1 MNKVLIEDKINNLPR
16 QVILDGPTRIKRLN
30 QLSDLMDIDLCIKR
44 DDEAGP
50 SFGGNKSRQL
60 EYYFGA
66 AMAKGAD
73 AILVTGA
80 VQSNFVRL
88 TAAIAATLNIKA
100 VVQLEERVA
109 NPDPYYSET
118 GNVLLNQLMGAEI
131 HYFQKGTSED
141 ADASL
146 FTNADQ
152 LHKQGWNPY
161 VIALSGKT
169 PPLGACGYFQ
179 CAKEIIEQSDQA
191 FDYIIVGTGSGAS
204 HLGLTAGMKYYCPA
218 TKVIGSC
225 VRRPK
230 SEQRHRLN
238 RLAQQFNEFVDTPE
252 YLKEEDFHI
261 WDGAFSPGYGKLS
274 DTAAD
279 ALHMMARKEG
289 YILDPVYTAKS
300 FAAVPGLLKEG
311 FIPPGSRV
319 LYIHT
324 GGLGAFFAYQKDL
337 MAYFKA
343 NAEK

>member
-1 MNKVLIEDKINNLPR
+1 MNKILIEDNINNLAR

-30 QLSDLMDIDLCIKR
+30 QLSDLMGIDLWIKR

-60 EYYFGA
+60 EYYFGDA
-66 AMAKGAD
+66 IAKNAD
-73 AILVTGA
+73 TILVTGA

-131 HYFQKGTSED
+131 RYFHEGSSED
-141 ADASL
+141 ADAAL
-146 FTNADQ
+146 YACADQ
-152 LHKQGWNPY
+152 LHKQGRKPY
-161 VIALSGKT
+161 VVALSGKT

-179 CAKEIIEQSDQA
+179 CAKEIVEQSHQA

-204 HLGLTAGMKYYCPA
+204 HLGLTAGMKYYCPT

-230 SEQRHRLN
+230 SEQRQRLN
-238 RLAQQFNEFVDTPE
+238 RLAQQFNDLVDYPD

-261 WDGAFSPGYGKLS
+261 WDGAFAPGYGKLS
-274 DTAAD
+274 DKAAD
-279 ALHMMARKEG
+279 ALNVMARKEG

-300 FAAVPGLLKEG
+300 FAAVSGLLKEG

-319 LYIHT
+319 LFIHT

-343 NAEK
+343 NAEN